1 MMKTE
6 LKKFCAVAVSMLL
19 FGGAGCSGEPAKP
32 KMGKVSGRVVFNGEP
47 VEGAIVTF
55 IAPGAPRFA
64 SGVTDPDGTF
74 ELTTFEKGDGAVVGD
89 CVVTVA
95 KTEAGSGPKNAE
107 DLAKGIPVVPAKQ
120 LLPEKYSSVGKSPL
134 KETVTEGVNNIQLE
148 LVE

>member
-1 MMKTE
+1 MKTE
-6 LKKFCAVAVSMLL
+6 SMKLCIVAVAMLL
-19 FGGAGCSGEPAKP
+19 ICSAGCSGEPAKP

-64 SGVTDPDGTF
+64 SGVTDAEGTF

-120 LLPEKYSSVGKSPL
+120 LLPEKYSSVGKSPI

>member
-1 MMKTE
+1 MKTE
-6 LKKFCAVAVSMLL
+6 SMKLCTVAVAMLL
-19 FGGAGCSGEPAKP
+19 ICSAGCSGEPAKP

-64 SGVTDPDGTF
+64 SGVSDAEGTF